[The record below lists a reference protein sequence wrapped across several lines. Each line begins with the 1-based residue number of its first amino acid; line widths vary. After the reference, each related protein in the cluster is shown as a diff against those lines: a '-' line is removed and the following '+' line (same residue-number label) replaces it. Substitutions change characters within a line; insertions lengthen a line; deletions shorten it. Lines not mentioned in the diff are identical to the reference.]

1 MSDTKTNSEQRSLE
15 STNLLIMLYFWRK
28 PILKVSLAAAIL
40 SAVVSLVMKDRYKS
54 TVIMYAEQ
62 QNSFG
67 AQLLE
72 YGGGDLL
79 TLGEER
85 DAERLLQIINSD
97 QVRNKIV
104 EKYQLWDVYEI
115 ERDRKGVVALIAQEY
130 CENVYAQITKFGS
143 VEISVLD
150 ESPERAR
157 DMANDIALYTDSLAN
172 KLRSDRAMTA
182 FKHVENSLNIAMED
196 VRVMEDS
203 MKIFKDLGMYSYV
216 DQIAALTEMYGTA
229 IAEGHPERAQLL
241 KNDMNTLSQYA
252 TAYTNLE
259 RRLGAGYEKVNIL
272 RKRNDLMQIDIESSI
287 PAMRIV
293 DAASA
298 ADKKKYPV
306 RWLIVTLSTM
316 SAFIFTFITLIIIDN
331 FKKLRAQGKL

>member
-1 MSDTKTNSEQRSLE
+1 MTDTKSNQTERSLE

-40 SAVVSLVMKDRYKS
+40 SAIVSLLMKDRYKS

-62 QNSFG
+62 QHSFG

-72 YGGGDLL
+72 YGGGDII

-104 EKYQLWDVYEI
+104 DKYQLWDVYDI
-115 ERDRKGVVALIAQEY
+115 DRDRKGVVALIAKEY

-157 DMANDIALYTDSLAN
+157 DMANDIALYTDTLAN
-172 KLRSDRAMTA
+172 RLRSDRAVMA
-182 FKHVENSLNIAMED
+182 FKHVEASLNEALEE

-203 MKIFKDLGMYSYV
+203 MKIYKDLGMYSYV

-229 IAEGHPERAQLL
+229 IAEGHPDRAQLL
-241 KNDMNTLSQYA
+241 KNDMNNLSKYA

-259 RRLGAGYEKVNIL
+259 KRLGAAYEKVNIL
-272 RKRNDLMQIDIESSI
+272 RRRFDLMQIDIDSSI

-298 ADKKKYPV
+298 ADKKKYPI
-306 RWLIVTLSTM
+306 RWLIVTLSTL
-316 SAFIFTFITLIIIDN
+316 SAFIFSFITLIIMDN
-331 FKKLRAQGKL
+331 FKKLRAEGKL

>member
-1 MSDTKTNSEQRSLE
+1 MTDTKTNTEQRSLE

-40 SAVVSLVMKDRYKS
+40 SAVVSLIMKDRYKS

-85 DAERLLQIINSD
+85 DAERLLQVINSD

-130 CENVYAQITKFGS
+130 CQRHGE
-143 VEISVLD
+143 
-150 ESPERAR
+150 
-157 DMANDIALYTDSLAN
+157 
-172 KLRSDRAMTA
+172 
-182 FKHVENSLNIAMED
+182 
-196 VRVMEDS
+196 
-203 MKIFKDLGMYSYV
+203 
-216 DQIAALTEMYGTA
+216 
-229 IAEGHPERAQLL
+229 
-241 KNDMNTLSQYA
+241 
-252 TAYTNLE
+252 
-259 RRLGAGYEKVNIL
+259 
-272 RKRNDLMQIDIESSI
+272 
-287 PAMRIV
+287 
-293 DAASA
+293 
-298 ADKKKYPV
+298 
-306 RWLIVTLSTM
+306 
-316 SAFIFTFITLIIIDN
+316 
-331 FKKLRAQGKL
+331 

>member
-1 MSDTKTNSEQRSLE
+1 MTDTKMNTEQRSLE

-28 PILKVSLAAAIL
+28 PILKVSIAAAIL
-40 SAVVSLVMKDRYKS
+40 SAVVSLLMKDRYKS

-62 QNSFG
+62 QHSFG

-72 YGGGDLL
+72 YGGADLI

-115 ERDRKGVVALIAQEY
+115 EKDRKGVVALIAQEY
-130 CENVYAQITKFGS
+130 SENVYAQITKFGS

-157 DMANDIALYTDSLAN
+157 DMANDIALFTDSLAN
-172 KLRSDRAMTA
+172 RLRSDRAMTA
-182 FKHVENSLNIAMED
+182 FKQVETSLQSAKED
-196 VRVMEDS
+196 VRIMEDS
-203 MKIFKDLGMYSYV
+203 MKVFKELGMYSYV

-241 KNDMNTLSQYA
+241 KDDMNKLSQYA

-259 RRLGAGYEKVNIL
+259 QRLNAAYDKVNIL
-272 RKRNDLMQIDIESSI
+272 RKRYDLMQIDIESSI

-298 ADKKKYPV
+298 ADKKKYPI
-306 RWLIVTLSTM
+306 RWLIVTLSTL

>member
-1 MSDTKTNSEQRSLE
+1 MTDISNNTEQRSLE
-15 STNLLIMLYFWRK
+15 STNLLITLYHWRK

-40 SAVVSLVMKDRYKS
+40 SAVVSLLMKDRYKS
-54 TVIMYAEQ
+54 TVIIYAEQ
-62 QNSFG
+62 QHSFG

-72 YGGGDLL
+72 SGGSDLL

-115 ERDRKGVVALIAQEY
+115 ERDRKGVVALIAEEY
-130 CENVYAQITKFGS
+130 SENVYAQITKFGS
-143 VEISVLD
+143 VEISVID

-157 DMANDIALYTDSLAN
+157 DMANDIALFTDSLAN
-172 KLRSDRAMTA
+172 KLRSDRALTA
-182 FKHVENSLNIAMED
+182 FKHVENSLNIALDE

-203 MKIFKDLGMYSYV
+203 MKMFKDLGVYSYV

-241 KNDMNTLSQYA
+241 KDDMNRLSQYA
-252 TAYTNLE
+252 TACKNLE
-259 RRLGAGYEKVNIL
+259 RRLDGAYDKIGTLNKTF
-272 RKRNDLMQIDIESSI
+272 DLMQIDIESSI
-287 PAMRIV
+287 PSMRIV
-293 DAASA
+293 DSASA
-298 ADKKKYPV
+298 SDKKKYPV
-306 RWLIVTLSTM
+306 RWLIVTLSTL

-331 FKKLRAQGKL
+331 FKKLQAHGKL

>member
-1 MSDTKTNSEQRSLE
+1 MTDTTTNQAERSLE
-15 STNLLIMLYFWRK
+15 STNLLIMLYLWRK
-28 PILKVSLAAAIL
+28 PILKISLAAAIL
-40 SAVVSLVMKDRYKS
+40 SAIVSLLMNDRYKS

-72 YGGGDLL
+72 YGAGDLL

-115 ERDRKGVVALIAQEY
+115 DRDRKGVVALIAQEY

-172 KLRSDRAMTA
+172 RLRSDRAMLA
-182 FKHVENSLNIAMED
+182 FKHIESSLNEALEE

-203 MKIFKDLGMYSYV
+203 MKIYKDLGVYSYV

-241 KNDMNTLSQYA
+241 KNDMNTLSRYA

-259 RRLGAGYEKVNIL
+259 RRLGSAYDKVNVL
-272 RKRNDLMQIDIESSI
+272 RRRYDLMTIDIESSI
-287 PAMRIV
+287 PAMRVV

-306 RWLIVTLSTM
+306 RWLIVTLSTL
-316 SAFIFTFITLIIIDN
+316 SAFIFTFITLIIMDN

>member
-1 MSDTKTNSEQRSLE
+1 MTDTKTNTEQRSLE

-40 SAVVSLVMKDRYKS
+40 SAVVSLIMKDRYKS

-72 YGGGDLL
+72 YGGSDLL

-157 DMANDIALYTDSLAN
+157 DMANDIALFTDSLAN
-172 KLRSDRAMTA
+172 RMRSDRALLA
-182 FKHVENSLNIAMED
+182 FKHVENSLNIALED

-259 RRLGAGYEKVNIL
+259 RRLSAAYEKVNTL

-316 SAFIFTFITLIIIDN
+316 SAFVFTFITLIIIDN

>member
-1 MSDTKTNSEQRSLE
+1 MADTKTNTEQRSLE

-28 PILKVSLAAAIL
+28 PILKVSLAAAVI
-40 SAVVSLVMKDRYKS
+40 SAVVSLIMKDRYKS
-54 TVIMYAEQ
+54 TVVMYAEQ
-62 QNSFG
+62 QHSFG

-72 YGGGDLL
+72 EEGGDLL

-97 QVRNKIV
+97 KVRNKIV

-130 CENVYAQITKFGS
+130 SENVYAQITKFGS

-150 ESPERAR
+150 ESAERAR
-157 DMANDIALYTDSLAN
+157 DMANDIALFTDSLAN

-182 FKHVENSLNIAMED
+182 VKHVETSLKIAREE
-196 VRVMEDS
+196 VRIMEDS
-203 MKIFKDLGMYSYV
+203 MKIFKDLGFYSYI

-259 RRLGAGYEKVNIL
+259 GRLNAGYEKVNIL
-272 RKRNDLMQIDIESSI
+272 RKRYDLMQIDVESSI

-298 ADKKKYPV
+298 ADKKKYPI

-316 SAFIFTFITLIIIDN
+316 SAFVFTFITLIIMDN

>member
-1 MSDTKTNSEQRSLE
+1 MADTKTNTEQRSLE

-28 PILKVSLAAAIL
+28 PILKVSLAAAVI
-40 SAVVSLVMKDRYKS
+40 SAVVSLIMKDRYKS
-54 TVIMYAEQ
+54 TVVMYAEQ
-62 QNSFG
+62 QHSFG

-72 YGGGDLL
+72 EEGGDLL

-97 QVRNKIV
+97 KVRNKIV

-130 CENVYAQITKFGS
+130 SDNVYAQITKFGS

-150 ESPERAR
+150 ESAERAR
-157 DMANDIALYTDSLAN
+157 DMANDIALFTDSLAN

-182 FKHVENSLNIAMED
+182 VKHVETSLKIAREE
-196 VRVMEDS
+196 VRIMEDS
-203 MKIFKDLGMYSYV
+203 MKIFKDLGFYSYI

-259 RRLGAGYEKVNIL
+259 GRLNAGYEKVNIL
-272 RKRNDLMQIDIESSI
+272 RKRYDLMQIDVESSI

-298 ADKKKYPV
+298 ADKKKYPI

-316 SAFIFTFITLIIIDN
+316 SAFVFTFITLIIMDN